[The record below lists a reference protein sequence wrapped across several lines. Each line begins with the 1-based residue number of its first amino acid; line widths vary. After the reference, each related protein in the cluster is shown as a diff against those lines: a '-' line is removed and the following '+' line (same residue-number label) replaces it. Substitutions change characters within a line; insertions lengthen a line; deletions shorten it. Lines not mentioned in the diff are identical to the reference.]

1 MKIDTISN
9 STYKISNL
17 VRTNIISDVLTLFD
31 ISSHNDGNIIT
42 ISGINSLTTFKEWEK
57 KLEHPLIDYIQA
69 EQIFDN
75 FAAISLY
82 LEKIGMQLSHLNPDN
97 IIVINNSHFIPLN
110 FDNLFIIK
118 NDKITIDTLYN
129 KKNPYLSLDLID
141 NNSIPFVVNFKCF
154 YSSLAL
160 LIYDKLIGITKNSD
174 FEQDL
179 LVIYGTRLYWMLR
192 YSFEKKP
199 EDRLI
204 IIM

>member
-1 MKIDTISN
+1 MKIDKISN

-82 LEKIGMQLSHLNPDN
+82 LEYP
-97 IIVINNSHFIPLN
+97 
-110 FDNLFIIK
+110 
-118 NDKITIDTLYN
+118 
-129 KKNPYLSLDLID
+129 
-141 NNSIPFVVNFKCF
+141 
-154 YSSLAL
+154 
-160 LIYDKLIGITKNSD
+160 
-174 FEQDL
+174 
-179 LVIYGTRLYWMLR
+179 
-192 YSFEKKP
+192 
-199 EDRLI
+199 
-204 IIM
+204 

>member
-1 MKIDTISN
+1 MKIDKISN

>member
-1 MKIDTISN
+1 MKIDKISN

-141 NNSIPFVVNFKCF
+141 NNSIPFVINFKCF

>member
-1 MKIDTISN
+1 MKIDKISN

-31 ISSHNDGNIIT
+31 ISSHNDSNIIT

-141 NNSIPFVVNFKCF
+141 NNSIPFVINFKCF